1 MKTTPCHECGK
12 DKMCYE
18 IKLDEVFKTL
28 CATCYG
34 AALKFK
40 MIQGQIKQGSRQQGR
55 RDGFHPSEDLAAVES
70 DPKAGSPLEPK

>member
-1 MKTTPCHECGK
+1 MKTTTCHDCGK

-40 MIQGQIKQGSRQQGR
+40 IIQGQIK
-55 RDGFHPSEDLAAVES
+55 SEKKRENSDERTVVKES
-70 DPKAGSPLEPK
+70 